1 MVVEIAIQERAK
13 MIETKCPDCG
23 SNNFFHNRERG
34 EVICRECSFVVVE
47 AQVDFGSDTR
57 AFGFDQLEFKS
68 RAGAPF
74 DPRVANNLTTQIG
87 THADLDKLSRKQKV
101 LMQRIRKKNNW
112 TSNSLEINLNTAMT
126 NLKMISSYLKLP
138 EHVEKEA
145 AVIYRR
151 AAEKD
156 LAIKRSIES
165 IVVASLFIASRI
177 YGIPKSMDE
186 FVEASKIS
194 KKVLGKTYKL
204 VMRELNLRMAPT
216 DPLDFIERFG
226 SQLGLSAKSQT
237 QAIKMIEQ
245 AKKKQILSG
254 LSPLSVAATTLYLA
268 GLKNGERRTQKV
280 VAETT
285 GITEATLRSRTK
297 DLIKKLNLKV
307 QIR

>member
-1 MVVEIAIQERAK
+1 MVEIAIEGNVK

-23 SNNFFHNRERG
+23 SINFFNNRERG
-34 EVICRECSFVVVE
+34 EVICRDCSFVVAE
-47 AQVDFGSDTR
+47 GQVDFGSETR
-57 AFGFDQLEFKS
+57 SFEFEDVASKS
-68 RAGAPF
+68 RSGAPF

-87 THADLDKLSRKQKV
+87 THSDLDKLSKKQRV

-126 NLKMISSYLKLP
+126 NLKMIASYLKLP
-138 EHVEKEA
+138 GHVEKEA

-151 AAEKD
+151 SAEND
-156 LAIKRSIES
+156 LTIKRSIES
-165 IVVASLFIASRI
+165 IVVASLFIASRM
-177 YGIPKSMDE
+177 YGIPKAMDE

-204 VMRELNLRMAPT
+204 VMRELNIKIAPT
-216 DPLDFIERFG
+216 DPLDFIERYG
-226 SQLGLSAKSQT
+226 SQLGLSAKVQT
-237 QAIKMIEQ
+237 NAIKMIEQ
-245 AKKKQILSG
+245 AKRKQLLSG
-254 LSPLSVAATTLYLA
+254 LSPISVAATTLYLS
-268 GLKNGERRTQKV
+268 GLKAGERRTQKV

-297 DLIKKLNLKV
+297 DLIKNLSLKV

>member
-1 MVVEIAIQERAK
+1 
-13 MIETKCPDCG
+13 MIDTKCPDCG
-23 SNNFFHNRERG
+23 SSNFFNNREKG
-34 EVICRECSFVVVE
+34 EVICRDCSFVVAE
-47 AQVDFGSDTR
+47 GQVDFGSDTR
-57 AFGFDQLEFKS
+57 AFEFDQLETKS

-87 THADLDKLSRKQKV
+87 THSDLDKLTKKQKV

-126 NLKMISSYLKLP
+126 NLKMIASYLKLP

-156 LAIKRSIES
+156 LTIKRSIES

-177 YGIPKSMDE
+177 YSVPKSMDE
-186 FVEASKIS
+186 FVEASKIT

-204 VMRELNLRMAPT
+204 VMRELDLKMAPT
-216 DPLDFIERFG
+216 DPLDFVERFG
-226 SQLGLSAKSQT
+226 SQLNLSAKVQT
-237 QAIKMIEQ
+237 NAIKMIES
-245 AKKKQILSG
+245 AKKKQLLSG
-254 LSPLSVAATTLYLA
+254 LSPISVAATTLYLA
-268 GLKNGERRTQKV
+268 GLKQGERRTQKV

-297 DLIKKLNLKV
+297 DLIKNLSLKV

>member
-1 MVVEIAIQERAK
+1 MVEITIAGRAK

-23 SNNFFHNRERG
+23 SGNFFHNREKG
-34 EVICRECSFVVVE
+34 EVVCRDCSFVVSE
-47 AQVDFGSDTR
+47 GQFDFGSETR
-57 AFGFDQLEFKS
+57 AFEFEQIAQKS
-68 RAGAPF
+68 RSGAPF

-87 THADLDKLSRKQKV
+87 THSDLDKLNKKQRM

-126 NLKMISSYLKLP
+126 NLKMIASYLKLP

-156 LAIKRSIES
+156 LTIKRSIES
-165 IVVASLFIASRI
+165 IVIASLFIASRM

-204 VMRELNLRMAPT
+204 VMRELEIKIAPT
-216 DPLDFIERFG
+216 NPLDFIERFG
-226 SQLGLSAKSQT
+226 SQLNLSAKAQT
-237 QAIKMIEQ
+237 NAIKMIEQ
-245 AKKKQILSG
+245 AKKKQLLSG
-254 LSPLSVAATTLYLA
+254 LSPISVAATTLYLS
-268 GLKNGERRTQKV
+268 GLKAGERRTQKV

-297 DLIKKLNLKV
+297 DLIKNLSLKV